1 MIQGERWFRDF
12 GARPSCA
19 NMNISPRSRIS
30 QKILEDP
37 RAHRTL
43 FFRQEKI
50 FQDHWRDGR
59 LFCGES
65 A

>member
-1 MIQGERWFRDF
+1 MK
-12 GARPSCA
+12 
-19 NMNISPRSRIS
+19 ISPRSRIS

-37 RAHRTL
+37 RAYRTL

-50 FQDHWRDGR
+50 FHDHWRDGR